1 MPNERLCA
9 KRISASPICA
19 LHQSFNREQI
29 KGCKTTTLVKEN
41 VMSLRLNS
49 VRSLRQVMNDIEQA
63 ISVSAALSDAARRR
77 RAALERGE
85 TARACAFDI

>member
-1 MPNERLCA
+1 
-9 KRISASPICA
+9 
-19 LHQSFNREQI
+19 
-29 KGCKTTTLVKEN
+29 
-41 VMSLRLNS
+41 MSLRLSS